1 MARSSKEPLR
11 QRDLGRWK
19 LVEEFRR
26 VLEETAKDHPMHPTF
41 SDPDRLLT
49 YGNYL
54 SLFLFGLFNPV
65 VRTMRGLCEATLL
78 ERVQEDICQRR
89 VSPGCFSAVQHVL
102 DPALLEKVFVDLSGR
117 LQAQGA
123 SDPRLA
129 TRKWMAHDG
138 SLWRALPRMSWALYG
153 AGRGGDSHAIKLHL
167 SFHVL
172 EDKPVKATVRR
183 GKDCERAVWQEHWT
197 AGDAYIGDRYFGE
210 DYRLFG
216 RLNLKQCAC
225 VVRLREAAVIHVE
238 EELAVSPADRQ
249 AGVVRQGWAR
259 LGAREATRSVRV
271 RVVWVK
277 ADGHEL
283 ILVTNLGP
291 EELPGELV
299 SLLYRR
305 RWQIELFFRWIK
317 CILGCRHLLAE
328 SQRGVAIQIY
338 LALIAAVLLQ
348 LYVGHR
354 PSKRMMELIQFY
366 LLGVATLEE
375 LTAGL
380 HREFQRRAARNKKR
394 A

>member
-1 MARSSKEPLR
+1 VESFQEALAEAAADYPL
-11 QRDLGRWK
+11 
-19 LVEEFRR
+19 
-26 VLEETAKDHPMHPTF
+26 HPTF

-49 YGNYL
+49 YANYL
-54 SLFLFGLFNPV
+54 SLFLFGLLNPV
-65 VRTMRGLCEATLL
+65 VQTMRGLCEATRL
-78 ERVQEDICQRR
+78 ERVQEDICQRP
-89 VSPGCFSAVQHVL
+89 VSLGSFSAAQHVV
-102 DPALLEKVFVDLSGR
+102 DPDLLEKVFVELSGR
-117 LQAQGA
+117 LQAQWAG
-123 SDPRLA
+123 DPRLA
-129 TRKWMAHDG
+129 TRKWLAHDG

-183 GKDCERAVWQEHWT
+183 GKDCERAVWQEHWEE
-197 AGDAYIGDRYFGE
+197 GDAYIGDRYFGE
-210 DYRLFG
+210 DYQLFG
-216 RLNLKQCAC
+216 RLNLKHCAY
-225 VVRLREAAVIHVE
+225 VLRVREAAVIQVE
-238 EELAVSPADRQ
+238 EELAVSQADRK
-249 AGVVRQGWAR
+249 AGVVRQAWAR

-271 RVVWVK
+271 RVVWVQ

-291 EELPGELV
+291 EELAGELV

-328 SQRGVAIQIY
+328 SERGVTIQIY

-380 HREFQRRAARNKKR
+380 HREYQRLAARQKKR